1 VLDRPAPNWAKHLH
15 RQTYRLSIVGTYV
28 IVAFGMMLI
37 IGGLSID
44 LSFRWTAA
52 LALACAVVN
61 LMESAIMLS
70 PDAYVSST
78 VRQQLAMLMFVGIGL
93 AVFPVAF
100 GIAEGRQTL
109 RHPERGIR
117 LLIAPD
123 AIDGLK
129 RLGAV
134 FPDATNGGASAEPT
148 ETVSV
153 LYRGESMYVLR
164 TKDGKVV
171 QVKNDKVWSIAS
183 EP

>member
-1 VLDRPAPNWAKHLH
+1 
-15 RQTYRLSIVGTYV
+15 VGTYV
-28 IVAFGMMLI
+28 IVAFGMTLT

-52 LALACAVVN
+52 LALACAVFN
-61 LMESAIMLS
+61 LMESAVMLY

-93 AVFPVAF
+93 AVFSVAF

-109 RHPERGIR
+109 RHPERRIR

-129 RLGAV
+129 RLVAV

-148 ETVSV
+148 ETVR

-171 QVKNDKVWSIAS
+171 QVKNDKVCPLRRSLRRGDSRGGSASIPSAA
-183 EP
+183 PR